1 MPTSTKNENG
11 LKIENLSLKKQCLST
26 SVPNSAVAIP
36 SYEKLQIAD
45 QMGDIHENFDDNDSC
60 NISNM
65 SSASK
70 ENQRAETALSEVK
83 SCSEPNND
91 N

>member
-1 MPTSTKNENG
+1 
-11 LKIENLSLKKQCLST
+11 
-26 SVPNSAVAIP
+26 
-36 SYEKLQIAD
+36 
-45 QMGDIHENFDDNDSC
+45 MGDIHENFDDNDSC

-91 N
+91 NWNECEILKIKENNIIKFTDNIQYQIFL